1 MADYGK
7 GINHRHFV
15 KMAAFGSGVYHKDN
29 EEVIGILET
38 MSFITGKGGD
48 S

>member
-1 MADYGK
+1 MAEYGK
-7 GINHRHFV
+7 GTNHTHFV
-15 KMAAFGSGVYHKDN
+15 KMAAFASGVYQKDKK
-29 EEVIGILET
+29 EVIGILET